1 MMALEEESNIQ
12 DFSLN
17 DLYEK
22 LVRGITRNDISI
34 LINQIIKLDNKSVIE
49 DLCVIAFHVRDPR
62 AGKGERQIF
71 YDIISVLTEYDIKLV
86 KNLMKLIP
94 DYGCWKDLIKIS
106 QSSTA
111 LHEDALEIFNKQLK
125 IDSKNTKNNK
135 GNISYA
141 AKWAPREKKI
151 KESDNADKKFMSK
164 FAEDLAK
171 KMFPNKNKEYYMMNY
186 RKFITPINKKIETI
200 ETYMCS
206 GNWSKIDP
214 ENVPKR
220 AEINYCDAFMNLDLK
235 DKDKL
240 RRPDDEDRMEC
251 REHFIGIR
259 RIFEARDTVGLS
271 SAQVLLKPDE
281 KNSSNEENII
291 INKYKIIH
299 PNKVVSMASSNKNK
313 DINDMWE
320 SIVKKNKKGFNST
333 IFIPN
338 LSDSMKNG
346 KYKDINY
353 WISMSI
359 SILGAEMQ
367 ESIFKNKIMTYDCK
381 WQILPEG
388 DIHDKIQ
395 TLEITQNETVDFEE
409 IMNILLNTLISEKV
423 VQGNE
428 PKNIV
433 IISNINYD
441 KVYVSKNRKY
451 YIWNYDNKESILDDN
466 IENNIFNKRCFPYAS
481 YENEKKRMKSTDNF
495 INNYE
500 FINQAFK
507 FRGYKMPHI
516 FVWNLESTKSA
527 PKELHQGVTQ
537 ISGWSPLYF
546 EYLQKNGFNSNL
558 SEMDMLN
565 IEIRN
570 PRYKE
575 VRKCILE
582 TISIKNN

>member
-1 MMALEEESNIQ
+1 MMALEEKSNIQ

-22 LVRGITRNDISI
+22 LVRGISKNDLSI
-34 LINQIIKLDNKSVIE
+34 MVNEIIKVENKSLIE

-71 YDIISVLTEYDIKLV
+71 YDIISVLVEYDIKLV

-106 QSSTA
+106 QSTPA
-111 LHEDALEIFNKQLK
+111 LYEDALEIFNKQLK
-125 IDSKNTKNNK
+125 IDGKNAKNNK

-151 KESDNADKKFMSK
+151 KESDNADKKFMAK

-200 ETYMCS
+200 ETFMCS
-206 GNWSKIDP
+206 GNWSKINP
-214 ENVPKR
+214 GSVPKR

-251 REHFIGIR
+251 REHFIENI
-259 RIFEARDTVGLS
+259 
-271 SAQVLLKPDE
+271 
-281 KNSSNEENII
+281 SSNEENII

-299 PNKVVSMASSNKNK
+299 PNKVAFMASSSQNK
-313 DINDMWE
+313 DINDMWN
-320 SIVKKNKKGFNST
+320 SIIKKNNKGFNRT

-346 KYKDINY
+346 KYKDFNY

-359 SILGAEMQ
+359 SILGAEIQ
-367 ESIFKNKIMTYDCK
+367 DGIFHNKFMTFDYK
-381 WQILPEG
+381 FHTLSGE
-388 DIHDKIQ
+388 DINKKIQ
-395 TLEITQNETVDFEE
+395 TLDIIQNDTVDFEE
-409 IMNILLNTLISEKV
+409 IMNILLNTLISENV
-423 VQGNE
+423 EIGNE

-433 IISNINYD
+433 VISNMNYD

-451 YIWNYDNKESILDDN
+451 YIWDYNDEESVENTNYNSSK
-466 IENNIFNKRCFPYAS
+466 KRSFPDSSAG
-481 YENEKKRMKSTDNF
+481 YENEKKRMKSNDNF
-495 INNYE
+495 INKYE

-507 FRGYKMPHI
+507 DKGYKMPHI
-516 FVWNLESTKSA
+516 FVWNLESAKST
-527 PKELHQGVTQ
+527 PKQVFPGVTQ

-565 IEIRN
+565 IEIKN

-575 VRKCILE
+575 VRKCI
-582 TISIKNN
+582 